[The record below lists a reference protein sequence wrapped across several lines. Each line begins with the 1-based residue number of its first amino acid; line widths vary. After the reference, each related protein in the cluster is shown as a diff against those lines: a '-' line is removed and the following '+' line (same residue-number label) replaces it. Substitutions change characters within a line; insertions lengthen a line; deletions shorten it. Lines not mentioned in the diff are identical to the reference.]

1 MTVPPLVDQYGQPLR
16 RELMTRDIAGP
27 TLAGVRSPIAGYP
40 ANGLNPARLAN
51 LLMEADQGEPT
62 AYFELAELIEERDL
76 HYAGVLATRKRS
88 VTQIDVTVE
97 AASDHPEDLRRAD
110 MVRTW
115 LKRDELADE
124 MFDILDAIGKGISFT
139 EIIWDTSEGHWW
151 PERLEW
157 RDQRWFRFDRTT
169 LRRPMLRGGVD
180 GTTEAEPL
188 PPFKFITAQIKAKS
202 GLPLRSGLSRLVSWA
217 YMFKKFTER
226 DWAIFTQTYGQPVR
240 LGKYGSGATKEDK
253 ATLFRAVANIA
264 GDCAAII
271 PDSMQMEFIEAKNV
285 TAGAEVYEKRADWLD
300 RQVSKAVLGQTTTTD
315 AIAGGHAIGREHR
328 QVQED
333 IETAD
338 CKSGAATLNRDL
350 IRPWCDLEYGPDGR
364 GYPRLLIG
372 RPKQEDIKQLTE
384 SLRVFVPMGLRV
396 EASEVRDKLGLSDP
410 AEGAELLQA
419 PAAPPAPEAGATP
432 PPTATPPI
440 VTTPPIAATPPIIAT
455 QSAEPAAQRVELHPA
470 ALIAT
475 QMEGRAVRAV
485 TGMAET
491 IETMLAKAGDLGE
504 FRAML
509 SSAYGTIGGGDL
521 AAVLEAGLA
530 AAQAAGRSDLADE
543 SDGGES
549 DAGESDAGNA

>member
-1 MTVPPLVDQYGQPLR
+1 MTTPILVDQYGQPLR
-16 RELMTRDIAGP
+16 RELLTRDIGGP

-40 ANGLNPARLAN
+40 ANGLNPTRLAN
-51 LLMEADQGEPT
+51 ILTEADQGEPM

-88 VTQIDVTVE
+88 VAQIDITVE
-97 AASDHPEDLRRAD
+97 AASDDPEDVRRAD
-110 MVRTW
+110 MVREW

-124 MFDILDAIGKGISFT
+124 TFDMLDAIGKQISFT
-139 EIIWDTSEGHWW
+139 EIIWDTSEGQWR

-157 RDQRWFRFDRTT
+157 RDQRWFRFDRAT

-188 PPFKFITAQIKAKS
+188 PPFKFITTQIKAKS
-202 GLPLRSGLSRLVSWA
+202 GLPVRSGLSRLVSWA

-240 LGKYGSGATKEDK
+240 LGKFASGATKEDK

-285 TAGAEVYEKRADWLD
+285 SAGADVYLARADWLD

-338 CKSGAATLNRDL
+338 CKSLSAVLNRDL
-350 IRPWCDLEYGPDGR
+350 IRPWMDLEFGPDGR
-364 GYPRLLIG
+364 GYPRLVIA
-372 RPKQEDIKQLTE
+372 RPKAEDVKQLTD
-384 SLRVFVPMGLRV
+384 SLQVLVPMGLRV
-396 EASEVRDKLGLSDP
+396 EVSEIRDKLGLGDP
-410 AEGAELLQA
+410 APDAEILRA
-419 PAAPPAPEAGATP
+419 PAATPAPGPAATP
-432 PPTATPPI
+432 RLPEPAAPALPAIALHATETATP
-440 VTTPPIAATPPIIAT
+440 
-455 QSAEPAAQRVELHPA
+455 HPA
-470 ALIAT
+470 ELVAARM
-475 QMEGRAVRAV
+475 QGGAVAAV
-485 TGMAET
+485 GDMVAT
-491 IETMLAKAGDLGE
+491 IETMLAKAGDLSE
-504 FRAML
+504 FQAML
-509 SSAYGTIGGGDL
+509 SSAFGTLGGAQL
-521 AAVLEAGLA
+521 ASVLAEGMA
-530 AAQAAGRSDLADE
+530 AAQAAGRADLADE
-543 SDGGES
+543 SETVR
-549 DAGESDAGNA
+549 

>member
-16 RELMTRDIAGP
+16 RELMTREIAGP
-27 TLAGVRSPIAGYP
+27 TLGGVRSPIAGYP
-40 ANGLNPARLAN
+40 ANGLNPTRLAN
-51 LLMEADQGEPT
+51 LLMEADQGEPM

-139 EIIWDTSEGHWW
+139 EIIWDVSEGQWR

-169 LRRPMLRGGVD
+169 MRRPMLRGGVD

-202 GLPLRSGLSRLVSWA
+202 GLPIRSGLSRLVSWA

-240 LGKYGSGATKEDK
+240 LGKYGSGATKEDR
-253 ATLFRAVANIA
+253 AALFRAVANIA

-384 SLRVFVPMGLRV
+384 SLKIFVPMGLRV

-410 AEGAELLQA
+410 AEGAELLRMM
-419 PAAPPAPEAGATP
+419 PEAP
-432 PPTATPPI
+432 
-440 VTTPPIAATPPIIAT
+440 TTPPATSPAAVPAAIPAATIAT
-455 QSAEPAAQRVELHPA
+455 QSAEPANAPAHPA
-470 ALIAT
+470 EQIAAM
-475 QMEGRAVRAV
+475 METPAIAAV

-491 IETMLAKAGDLGE
+491 IETMLARAGDLGE

-509 SSAYGTIGGGDL
+509 SSAFGMIGGGDL

-530 AAQAAGRSDLADE
+530 AAQAAGRSDLVAE
-543 SDGGES
+543 SDRADLVDES
-549 DAGESDAGNA
+549 DAGEG